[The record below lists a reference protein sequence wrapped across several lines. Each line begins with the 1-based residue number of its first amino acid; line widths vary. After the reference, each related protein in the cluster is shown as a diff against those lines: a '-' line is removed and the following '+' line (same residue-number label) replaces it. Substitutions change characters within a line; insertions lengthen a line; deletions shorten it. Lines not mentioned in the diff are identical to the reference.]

1 MRIGLGLETPST
13 NTCTYPPFC
22 LASLWVLPK
31 NAFALDGGIQK
42 CAGERNNLSFPAGE
56 LQ

>member
-1 MRIGLGLETPST
+1 MRIGLGLETPSP

-42 CAGERNNLSFPAGE
+42 CVGERNNMSFRAGE